1 MDWRKQRTK
10 KWLLEVGMQRRP
22 QKSSADTGFRPTFW
36 NLCHLWPQEELSMCG
51 LSLPDA
57 TADQG
62 KEGNKCWN
70 GDRVTH
76 PTESSSKRGG
86 SFICVYFGGQS
97 SYLSV
102 TDF

>member
-1 MDWRKQRTK
+1 
-10 KWLLEVGMQRRP
+10 
-22 QKSSADTGFRPTFW
+22 
-36 NLCHLWPQEELSMCG
+36 MCG